1 MRPGQVVRSGCSAT
15 ARTTPCDSRPMAE
28 PYTDVATHVRDELKR
43 VWLRLEY
50 QIRLGWRKETGL
62 VGGGEDVVGPEDMG
76 GLFANARGAA
86 QPGGDGGA
94 EQVLEQ
100 WLAAHQATEARI
112 RATIDAKIRSPFIDL

>member
-1 MRPGQVVRSGCSAT
+1 MAAWSCRGRPAASGFSAS
-15 ARTTPCDSRPMAE
+15 ARTTRRDRAIVGAMGAE

-62 VGGGEDVVGPEDMG
+62 VGEEVVGPDDMG
-76 GLFANARGAA
+76 SLFANARGAA
-86 QPGGDGGA
+86 QAANETGA

-100 WLAAHQATEARI
+100 WLAAHQAT
-112 RATIDAKIRSPFIDL
+112 